1 MARLT
6 FSRLNIDPI
15 DKVNQYLK
23 SLEAVFP
30 LWAERQHNSLRTMRT
45 IGASV
50 TALNLEFLIADI
62 LEEQRNP
69 TSTTS
74 KRTYVYRANRTPKD
88 LIRQSKGLK
97 RIESSRPF
105 NRRRR
110 PNRGSNHNTLLKNDD
125 DETLKDIEIEL
136 ESDPDLELKSFTY
149 IIKNFDLDDSKS
161 NYSTGSLS
169 SNNSVENSKTEGDYL
184 TTFNKSKKSLK
195 RLSNR
200 PNLLLYNIDTIDHI
214 VNNKK

>member
-1 MARLT
+1 M
-6 FSRLNIDPI
+6 
-15 DKVNQYLK
+15 
-23 SLEAVFP
+23 
-30 LWAERQHNSLRTMRT
+30 
-45 IGASV
+45 
-50 TALNLEFLIADI
+50 
-62 LEEQRNP
+62 
-69 TSTTS
+69 
-74 KRTYVYRANRTPKD
+74 
-88 LIRQSKGLK
+88 
-97 RIESSRPF
+97 F
-105 NRRRR
+105 NRCRRLD
-110 PNRGSNHNTLLKNDD
+110 RGSSYNTFFKDDD
-125 DETLKDIEIEL
+125 DEAFKDVEIEL
-136 ESDPDLELKSFTY
+136 ESDLNPELKSFTY